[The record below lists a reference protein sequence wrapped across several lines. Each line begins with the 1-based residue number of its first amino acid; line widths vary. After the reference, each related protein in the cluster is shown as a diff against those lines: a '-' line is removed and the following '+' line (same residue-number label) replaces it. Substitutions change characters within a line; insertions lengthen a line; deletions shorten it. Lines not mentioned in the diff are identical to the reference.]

1 MSTAN
6 TAQFKGQS
14 YLNLETFRKSGL
26 GVRTPVW
33 FVEQDGMLYVRT
45 IDGSGKIKRIRS
57 NGQVRVAPC
66 KVDGALLG
74 EWLDGRAR
82 LVDEQT
88 AGMVNG
94 LLRRKYGLQK
104 MLFDVMGRGRKY
116 QPATIEIRLENA
128 TLA

>member
-1 MSTAN
+1 MSTPN

-45 IDGSGKIKRIRS
+45 IDGSGKIKRIRG

-74 EWLDGRAR
+74 EWVDGRAR

>member
-1 MSTAN
+1 MSTET

-33 FVEQDGMLYVRT
+33 FVEQDGILYVRT
-45 IDGSGKIKRIRS
+45 IDGSGKVKRIRRNS
-57 NGQVRVAPC
+57 QVRVAPC

-74 EWLDGRAR
+74 EWVDGRAR

-88 AGMVNG
+88 ARMVNR

-104 MLFDVMGRGRKY
+104 ILFDVMGLARKR

>member
-1 MSTAN
+1 MSTPN

-33 FVEQDGMLYVRT
+33 FVEQDGILYVRT
-45 IDGSGKIKRIRS
+45 IDGSGKIKRIHH

-74 EWLDGRAR
+74 EWVDGRAR

-104 MLFDVMGRGRKY
+104 MLFEVMGRGRKR